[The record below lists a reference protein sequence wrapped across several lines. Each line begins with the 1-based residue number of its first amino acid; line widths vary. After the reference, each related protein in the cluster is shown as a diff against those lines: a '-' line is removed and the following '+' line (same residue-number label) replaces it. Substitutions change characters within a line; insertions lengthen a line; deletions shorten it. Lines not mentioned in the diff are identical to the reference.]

1 MADFRIKRGDV
12 RPVLEFQLTDDDGTA
27 IDLTG
32 ASVQF
37 LMKRGSN
44 APKVNK
50 AATITTA
57 TEGRGQYAWVT
68 SDTDEVGEYD
78 GEFEVTHSD
87 GDLETFPSDGYLS
100 VVVEQDLGDAP

>member
-1 MADFRIKRGDV
+1 MADIRIKRGDV
-12 RPVLEFQLTDDDGTA
+12 RPVFDVQLTDDDGDA

-44 APKVNK
+44 APKVNS

-57 TEGRGQYAWVT
+57 SDGKVQYAWST

-100 VVVEQDLGDAP
+100 VVVEQDLGDA